1 MKEAS
6 NLKRFDPVEVF
17 LNKAKDVESK
27 ILAVYLFGSRAR
39 ETHRPDS
46 DYDLLIVVKD
56 KSIKEKLYDAAVD
69 TYCDI
74 GADISLKIIKQEQ
87 FQRLKKLS
95 TPFIENVLKEGIKI
109 AL

>member
-1 MKEAS
+1 MRETTD
-6 NLKRFDPVEVF
+6 LKRFNPVEVF
-17 LNKAKDVESK
+17 LNKAKDVKSK
-27 ILAVYLFGSRAR
+27 ISAIYLFGSRAR

-56 KSIKEKLYDAAVD
+56 KSIKDRLYDAAVD
-69 TYCDI
+69 TFCES

-87 FQRLKKLS
+87 FQRLKQLS